1 MRVASSE
8 ASAIP
13 RVIENF
19 AFDLIYHK
27 ENCLSILHL
36 LADVPTSQPT
46 EAVPFW
52 ANPQNMFLILIF
64 GMLMFFVWSSSN
76 TKRKDAKK
84 RDDMLKNMKRGDRV
98 MTAGGILGSVV
109 EVRDSEVLLKVDEST
124 NTKIK
129 FTRDA
134 IKRVVTEDEGSSSAK

>member
-1 MRVASSE
+1 MGDDWV
-8 ASAIP
+8 
-13 RVIENF
+13 
-19 AFDLIYHK
+19 YHK
-27 ENCLSILHL
+27 ENCLSIPQL
-36 LADVPTSQPT
+36 LAQGAQGATSQP
-46 EAVPFW
+46 VPFW

-64 GMLMFFVWSSSN
+64 GMLMFFVWSSSRS
-76 TKRKDAKK
+76 KRQEQKK

-134 IKRVVTEDEGSSSAK
+134 IKRVVTEDEGTASAK

>member
-1 MRVASSE
+1 
-8 ASAIP
+8 
-13 RVIENF
+13 
-19 AFDLIYHK
+19 
-27 ENCLSILHL
+27 LSIPQL
-36 LADVPTSQPT
+36 LAEGATSQP
-46 EAVPFW
+46 VPFW

-64 GMLMFFVWSSSN
+64 GMLMFFVWSSSRS
-76 TKRKDAKK
+76 KRQEQKK

-109 EVRDSEVLLKVDEST
+109 EVRDSDVLLKVDEST

-134 IKRVVTEDEGSSSAK
+134 IKRVVTEDEGTASAK

>member
-8 ASAIP
+8 APVMP
-13 RVIENF
+13 RAIENF
-19 AFDLIYHK
+19 ADVLVYHK
-27 ENCLSILHL
+27 ECCLSILHL
-36 LADVPTSQPT
+36 LADGPTTQPI
-46 EAVPFW
+46 PFW
-52 ANPQNMFLILIF
+52 AVPSNMFLV
-64 GMLMFFVWSSSN
+64 LMVAMVAYLFYSSSRS
-76 TKRKDAKK
+76 KRQEQQK
-84 RDDMLKNMKRGDRV
+84 RDNMLKNMKRGDRV

-134 IKRVVTEDEGSSSAK
+134 IKRVVTEDEGTSPAK

>member
-1 MRVASSE
+1 
-8 ASAIP
+8 
-13 RVIENF
+13 
-19 AFDLIYHK
+19 
-27 ENCLSILHL
+27 LSIPQL
-36 LADVPTSQPT
+36 LAEGATSQP
-46 EAVPFW
+46 VPFW

-64 GMLMFFVWSSSN
+64 GMLMFFVWSSSRS
-76 TKRKDAKK
+76 KRQEQKK

-109 EVRDSEVLLKVDEST
+109 EVRDSDVLLKVDEST

-134 IKRVVTEDEGSSSAK
+134 IKRVVTEDESSTTAK

>member
-1 MRVASSE
+1 
-8 ASAIP
+8 
-13 RVIENF
+13 
-19 AFDLIYHK
+19 
-27 ENCLSILHL
+27 LSILQL
-36 LADVPTSQPT
+36 LAEGATSQP
-46 EAVPFW
+46 VPFW

-64 GMLMFFVWSSSN
+64 GMLMFFVWSSSRS
-76 TKRKDAKK
+76 KRQEQKK

-109 EVRDSEVLLKVDEST
+109 EVRDSDVLLKVDEST

-134 IKRVVTEDEGSSSAK
+134 IKRVVTEDESSTTAK

>member
-1 MRVASSE
+1 MILV
-8 ASAIP
+8 
-13 RVIENF
+13 F
-19 AFDLIYHK
+19 HK
-27 ENCLSILHL
+27 ENCLSIPHL
-36 LADVPTSQPT
+36 LADAAATQPVPVP
-46 EAVPFW
+46 VPFW

-64 GMLMFFVWSSSN
+64 GMLIFFVWSSSRS
-76 TKRKDAKK
+76 KRQEQKK

-98 MTAGGILGSVV
+98 MTAGGILGSLV

-134 IKRVVTEDEGSSSAK
+134 IKRVVTDDEGSSSAK